1 MSKKTRARSTKGRDG
16 LVAGAGCVG
25 LALIIL
31 INLAWVSLV
40 VWGLVELILFFKRN

>member
-1 MSKKTRARSTKGRDG
+1 MSKKTLARSKRRDG

-25 LALIIL
+25 LLLVIL
-31 INLAWVSLV
+31 ANLAWVSLV

>member
-1 MSKKTRARSTKGRDG
+1 MSKKTRARSNKRDG

-25 LALIIL
+25 AALAIL

-40 VWGLVELILFFKRN
+40 VWGIVELILFLKRS